1 MDYRRNM
8 QQIEIE
14 IVSAAK
20 RKLALHSF
28 PELTSER
35 KLVGKGL
42 RILKE
47 NLPGLMRYISKQKV
61 MGHMPSYRII
71 IKTREKID
79 IGQVRDLLEH
89 WLRHKKNR
97 RMAYVVVE
105 LLLMPFSAFIA
116 VLPGPNIAFYLLFV
130 LFYFHLKAFLSLRK
144 IDIGKLDIT
153 LVMS

>member
-1 MDYRRNM
+1 M

-14 IVSAAK
+14 IESTAK
-20 RKLALHSF
+20 RKMALRSF

-42 RILKE
+42 RIVKQY
-47 NLPGLMRYISKQKV
+47 LPRLMHYISKQKV

-71 IKTREKID
+71 VKTREKID

-97 RMAYVVVE
+97 RLAYVAVE
-105 LLLMPFSAFIA
+105 LLLMPFSAFVAI
-116 VLPGPNIAFYLLFV
+116 LPGPNIAFYLLFV

-144 IDIGKLDIT
+144 IDMNALNISLEQT
-153 LVMS
+153 EV